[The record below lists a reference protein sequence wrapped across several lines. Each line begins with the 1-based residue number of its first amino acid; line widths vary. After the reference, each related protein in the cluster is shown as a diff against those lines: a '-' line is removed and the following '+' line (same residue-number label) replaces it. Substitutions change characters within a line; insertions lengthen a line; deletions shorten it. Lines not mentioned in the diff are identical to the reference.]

1 MPDRPNPDLPPPGGG
16 PGDGARMKAILV
28 LAGAVA
34 FAVAPFVVPE
44 FSGFEAGQFPVP
56 QDRPPVQPAGYA
68 FGIWGLIYVWL
79 LAHAG
84 YGLFAR
90 AEATDWDASRPA
102 LIVSLA
108 VGAAWLSVARVSPLW
123 ATVLI
128 WVMLAGAL
136 LALLRMPAR
145 DRWLAQAPVAIY
157 AGWLTAAS
165 WVSVGLALAGFG
177 LTGPLLAALIA
188 VPLAV
193 AMAVVVQRMRP
204 QAPEYG
210 LTVIWALVA
219 VVVANATSGSAVV
232 AVAGVAGIIVMG
244 LVLRPSLQPG

>member
-1 MPDRPNPDLPPPGGG
+1 MPERPAPDLPPAGGA
-16 PGDGARMKAILV
+16 GDGARMKAVLV

-34 FAVAPFVVPE
+34 FAAGPLMVRD

-79 LAHAG
+79 LVHAG
-84 YGLFAR
+84 FGLFAR
-90 AEATDWDASRPA
+90 AEARDWDAARAP

-108 VGAAWLSVARVSPLW
+108 VGAAWLGVARISPLW

-136 LALLRMPAR
+136 LALVRMPAR
-145 DRWLAQAPVAIY
+145 DRWTGQAPVAIY
-157 AGWLTAAS
+157 AGWLTAAA
-165 WVSVGLALAGFG
+165 WVAVGLALAGFG
-177 LTGPLLAALIA
+177 LTGPLAAALIA

-193 AMAVVVQRMRP
+193 AMAVIVQRMRP

-219 VVVANATSGSAVV
+219 VVVANIGAGSAVV
-232 AVAGVAGIIVMG
+232 AVAGVVGIVAVG
-244 LVLRPSLQPG
+244 LALRRV